1 MTTAQLNAEIMQNL
15 SVLADSEDMMTRV
28 AKYLRKLVKEK
39 KADPTL
45 MSKEE
50 FFAKLDKAEES
61 IEQGK
66 GKTWEIRDAVIK
78 GHPDAVRAVM
88 DKFTEFN
95 VIENVDDIKGV
106 GHRIVQGGEYFSK
119 TSTSVFEMS
128 SLVADFRDKFMT
140 ALQDEKVFSTMGIK
154 VSTLTVDGF
163 HANEEDLELIRNRI
177 NA

>member
-15 SVLADSEDMMTRV
+15 SVLADNEDMMTRV

-66 GKTWEIRDAVIK
+66 GKTFN
-78 GHPDAVRAVM
+78 HP
-88 DKFTEFN
+88 
-95 VIENVDDIKGV
+95 
-106 GHRIVQGGEYFSK
+106 S
-119 TSTSVFEMS
+119 EMNAWLN
-128 SLVADFRDKFMT
+128 SL
-140 ALQDEKVFSTMGIK
+140 
-154 VSTLTVDGF
+154 
-163 HANEEDLELIRNRI
+163 
-177 NA
+177 

>member
-1 MTTAQLNAEIMQNL
+1 MTTAKLNAEIMQNL

-66 GKTWEIRDAVIK
+66 GKTFN
-78 GHPDAVRAVM
+78 HP
-88 DKFTEFN
+88 
-95 VIENVDDIKGV
+95 
-106 GHRIVQGGEYFSK
+106 S
-119 TSTSVFEMS
+119 EMNAWLN
-128 SLVADFRDKFMT
+128 SL
-140 ALQDEKVFSTMGIK
+140 
-154 VSTLTVDGF
+154 
-163 HANEEDLELIRNRI
+163 
-177 NA
+177 

>member
-39 KADPTL
+39 KADPIL

-66 GKTWEIRDAVIK
+66 GKTFT
-78 GHPDAVRAVM
+78 HP
-88 DKFTEFN
+88 
-95 VIENVDDIKGV
+95 
-106 GHRIVQGGEYFSK
+106 S
-119 TSTSVFEMS
+119 EMNAWLN
-128 SLVADFRDKFMT
+128 SL
-140 ALQDEKVFSTMGIK
+140 
-154 VSTLTVDGF
+154 
-163 HANEEDLELIRNRI
+163 
-177 NA
+177 

>member
-66 GKTWEIRDAVIK
+66 GKTLT
-78 GHPDAVRAVM
+78 HP
-88 DKFTEFN
+88 
-95 VIENVDDIKGV
+95 
-106 GHRIVQGGEYFSK
+106 S
-119 TSTSVFEMS
+119 EMNAWLN
-128 SLVADFRDKFMT
+128 SL
-140 ALQDEKVFSTMGIK
+140 
-154 VSTLTVDGF
+154 
-163 HANEEDLELIRNRI
+163 
-177 NA
+177 